1 MNSSPCDSLGR
12 WISHAIA
19 RNGIST
25 HRAAQLAGLHHNT
38 LKTCIDGESYMHLLN
53 IVALIGVISKC
64 EDRSPAEVMQEAV
77 LSIRDIQLME
87 QRYNN
92 KKAGAKTAPAREN
105 QSNNTD
111 G

>member
-1 MNSSPCDSLGR
+1 
-12 WISHAIA
+12 
-19 RNGIST
+19 
-25 HRAAQLAGLHHNT
+25 
-38 LKTCIDGESYMHLLN
+38 MHLLN